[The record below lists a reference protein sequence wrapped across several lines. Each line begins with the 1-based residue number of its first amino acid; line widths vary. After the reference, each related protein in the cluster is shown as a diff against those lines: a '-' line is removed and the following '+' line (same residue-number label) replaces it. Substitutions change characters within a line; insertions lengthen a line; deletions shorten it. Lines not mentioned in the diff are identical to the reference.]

1 MVDKLRWLVAV
12 CALVVCVAGCKSAP
26 PPPKPTV
33 VKARIVASANIN
45 PRPDGGA
52 QPVHV
57 RLFQLKDDSVF
68 ASADFWALV
77 DKGKE
82 TLGPTLIQQI
92 QYDMPPG
99 QQRDLELKIDPEAH
113 VLGVVAEF
121 ADYRNSNGHWR
132 AVSATPEKSL
142 LDIVRREKRIII
154 NINLNDVAIRMG
166 D

>member
-1 MVDKLRWLVAV
+1 MVNELRVLVAV
-12 CALVVCVAGCKSAP
+12 CALVMWVAACKSAP

-45 PRPDGGA
+45 QRPDGGA

-57 RLFQLKDDSVF
+57 RVFQLKDDSVF
-68 ASADFWALV
+68 VSADFWALV

-82 TLGPTLIQQI
+82 TLGATLVQQL
-92 QYDMPPG
+92 QYDMAPG

-132 AVSATPEKSL
+132 TVGATPEKSL